1 MENFINIIFDN
12 KEEVDDIVVS
22 EVATMASPALLESET
37 NYTLGENDNG
47 QTMLTVE
54 THAPL
59 DEEESDL
66 IAEDV
71 ANKLFD
77 FLADLSKSLFAT
89 SIRSFDK
96 LINVIKF

>member
-12 KEEVDDIVVS
+12 KEEIDDIVVS

-37 NYTLGENDNG
+37 NYSLTESEQG
-47 QTMLTVE
+47 QTVLTVE
-54 THAPL
+54 THAKL
-59 DEEESDL
+59 DEDESDL

-77 FLADLSKSLFAT
+77 LGYNN
-89 SIRSFDK
+89 FD
-96 LINVIKF
+96 IEVSV

>member
-54 THAPL
+54 THAQL
-59 DEEESDL
+59 V
-66 IAEDV
+66 AEDV

-77 FLADLSKSLFAT
+77 LGYNN
-89 SIRSFDK
+89 FD
-96 LINVIKF
+96 IEVSV

>member
-22 EVATMASPALLESET
+22 EVVTMASPALLESET

-54 THAPL
+54 THAQL

-66 IAEDV
+66 IAEDI

-77 FLADLSKSLFAT
+77 LGYNN
-89 SIRSFDK
+89 FD
-96 LINVIKF
+96 IEVSV